1 MLFHSVKTVSLWSLA
16 CIKCRHQC
24 FTIHAYFQIS
34 MKCWYLNNVKV
45 NQWILV
51 GETLL
56 CLMFVTTFLND
67 WIITVMNYD
76 FSLRNFSFLDVL
88 FPFSISSIYP
98 NWLAITIFWNNDQCY
113 FNWFL
118 AKCLVFQPCFFVL
131 FFLHR
136 VSLLQTVCFMFFS
149 WAKAKPTILLEE
161 CELWK
166 EQFARNGI
174 EMDLLTLKSK
184 MSSVELNNIS

>member
-1 MLFHSVKTVSLWSLA
+1 M
-16 CIKCRHQC
+16 
-24 FTIHAYFQIS
+24 
-34 MKCWYLNNVKV
+34 KV

-56 CLMFVTTFLND
+56 CLMFVTKFLND

-98 NWLAITIFWNNDQCY
+98 YWPAITIFSNNDQCDV
-113 FNWFL
+113 NWFL
-118 AKCLVFQPCFFVL
+118 AWNVYCFSPVFFTQDFTTANCFFYV
-131 FFLHR
+131 FFLGESKTNDPLR
-136 VSLLQTVCFMFFS
+136 WV
-149 WAKAKPTILLEE
+149 
-161 CELWK
+161 WK

-184 MSSVELNNIS
+184 MSSVELHNIS

>member
-1 MLFHSVKTVSLWSLA
+1 
-16 CIKCRHQC
+16 
-24 FTIHAYFQIS
+24 

-56 CLMFVTTFLND
+56 CLMFVTKFLND

-98 NWLAITIFWNNDQCY
+98 YWPAITIFFKHIPYWLAITIFSNNDQCDV
-113 FNWFL
+113 NWFL
-118 AKCLVFQPCFFVL
+118 AKCLLFQPCFFYTGFHNCKL
-131 FFLHR
+131 FLLCFFLGR
-136 VSLLQTVCFMFFS
+136 KQNQWSSRWV
-149 WAKAKPTILLEE
+149 
-161 CELWK
+161 WK
-166 EQFARNGI
+166 EQFASNGI

-184 MSSVELNNIS
+184 MSSVELHNIS